1 MFTLKCLFGAYIS
14 EFFGRVNFISYLLRI
29 IQNSLLYLQ
38 QILQNEEAE
47 AASLNQLL
55 LMVDFLSTEKG
66 VIEIL
71 SLVFKLGRL
80 KLQRR

>member
-1 MFTLKCLFGAYIS
+1 MMIS

-29 IQNSLLYLQ
+29 IQNSLLNLQ

-71 SLVFKLGRL
+71 SSNFKLGRL
-80 KLQRR
+80 K